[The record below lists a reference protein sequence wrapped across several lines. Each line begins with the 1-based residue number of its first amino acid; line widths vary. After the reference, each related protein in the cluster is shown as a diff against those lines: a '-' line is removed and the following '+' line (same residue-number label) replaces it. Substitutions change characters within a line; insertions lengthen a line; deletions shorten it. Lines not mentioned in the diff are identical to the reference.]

1 MKSANVPSDPCA
13 ILVRRGGAI
22 LPVMRLF
29 LYGETAAQWWAHAR
43 GFDRASEAARF
54 DASVLREC
62 APSVKTIRYL
72 VETFPFLSP
81 PYHVLASSD
90 ADKRALGSVVVHVS
104 GFPYGGGSFIRV
116 AGGVYVPSPELCFAQ
131 FAGNSTLIRS
141 IKEGFALCGSFALDE
156 SSETGLSARRPV
168 ASTRS
173 LGRFLD
179 SHSSLHGTAKARR
192 AIRWVMDGSAS
203 PRESDLAMRLTLPQ
217 RLGGFGIPGARL
229 NRRIDPQKL
238 ASRLTDSEY
247 FVGDLCWEREKL
259 VVEYDSDLHLT
270 SSGLAHDAEK
280 RGVLEEDGYKVITV
294 TKLQLDSPVEMARIA
309 WRIGRHLGIRVRIQN
324 PDFNRLQT
332 ELFRLG

>member
-1 MKSANVPSDPCA
+1 MHAASIAQANRPF
-13 ILVRRGGAI
+13 RR
-22 LPVMRLF
+22 LPVL
-29 LYGETAAQWWAHAR
+29 W
-43 GFDRASEAARF
+43 
-54 DASVLREC
+54 EC

-72 VETFPFLSP
+72 VETFPFLSS

-104 GFPYGGGSFIRV
+104 GFPYGDGSFIRV

-156 SSETGLSARRPV
+156 SSKRAFARRPV
-168 ASTRS
+168 ATR
-173 LGRFLD
+173 LWGAFD
-179 SHSSLHGTAKARR
+179 SHSRLHGTAKARR
-192 AIRWVMDGSAS
+192 AIPLGGLGSRH
-203 PRESDLAMRLTLPQ
+203 PRVSRILPCGLTLPQ

-324 PDFNRLQT
+324 PDFKRLQT
-332 ELFRLG
+332 ELFR